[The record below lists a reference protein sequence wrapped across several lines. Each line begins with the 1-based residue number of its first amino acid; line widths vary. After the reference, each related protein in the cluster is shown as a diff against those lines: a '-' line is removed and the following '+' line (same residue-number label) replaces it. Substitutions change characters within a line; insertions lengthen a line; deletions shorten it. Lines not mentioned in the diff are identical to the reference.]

1 MADTTI
7 DRVQIEIEATAK
19 GVSVIFT
26 EMEAKLQKLQ
36 AALDSISVSKLN
48 QARSA
53 LNGGFDMSKMERDV
67 VNAINKVRQGLAGL
81 DSIKKAALGGDSSA
95 ATSFSRQAMRIQSQI
110 DIITEKLKQLG
121 ENRLGASVDK
131 TRLEAYREELYK
143 IQEALNASKVEVGNM
158 PSADTKDAESGM
170 DRLKS
175 IAANVKDAF
184 IKMANGIKSAFS
196 NIANTV
202 KKVHGA
208 ISGMHDKI
216 SSFANKG
223 FMRVLKYA
231 FGIRSLYVLF
241 RRLRKAVVESFG
253 ELQNSGAF
261 FQTTRANIESLKAS
275 LTTLKFQF
283 GAAFEPIFNAVAPAL
298 QKLVDYLITV
308 MNVISAF
315 TAKLMGKSTYS
326 KAVANMGS
334 LAKNTGGAAKA
345 QKELN
350 KQLQSFDE
358 LNNLTTNN
366 GGGGGGGA
374 GGGGSTAGAN
384 YVEESVDSV
393 LGDFGKKLAELIKNG
408 DWFEVGKVI
417 SEKLSEIM
425 ESIPWDKIFQKAKD
439 FGKGLAEFLN
449 GLISPELFADIGKTL
464 ANALNTVFKGL
475 KSFGE
480 EFEWTELGESIAAGI
495 NEWFSTAEFKE
506 WGETIHTWL
515 AGLLDAGIALLEE
528 TDFEQIGTKI
538 GDFLAGLDIKD
549 LATKLKKLAKSIIK
563 ALGDAIKGLSKSDV
577 GDLELG
583 LLAILGT
590 LALTGSIPATITV
603 TAVIAGIELGGK
615 LYEVLSGNT
624 VDQSF
629 LSECE
634 DIMEGLFGE
643 DKIDFNLFEAIN
655 FIWEDLTGFN
665 DKDAGP
671 FERALRGFI
680 FGGQGDTFNITMS
693 IKSKIDE
700 VTQSVKDFFSGG
712 KDKEGKKVGFNVDT
726 KLTGA
731 IKKLKDFTDLKT
743 KWTSF
748 KTTFKDVTS
757 NVKTSLGGA
766 ISKITDL
773 DIWKEKYN
781 GLKESWNDK
790 KSEIKTSLTGAFS
803 KIIDVDSL
811 KTKYTNLKDTWTDK
825 AATLKASVGGAIAKI
840 TDLDTWKS
848 KFDGLKTMWAD
859 KSASLKA
866 SVGGALKSITDLDTW
881 KTKMSNLRSTWADKA
896 ASLKASLGGAISN
909 IGTLDTWKS
918 KMSSLQ
924 SSWVGRTATF
934 VLNQT
939 GTAISTLK
947 DKIQEIVGFWKDRTA
962 TFKLAFTTTV
972 SDIKSWINNNIINP
986 LNSKIHSVSLL
997 RHVNIPTLKAQGG
1010 VTNKATNTIWGESGA
1025 EALIPLEHN
1034 LKGVRMIASTM
1045 LKGMADVSQY
1055 RYSASPSSYGF
1066 SGGISSYNGGSESA
1080 LMAEQNRLLAE
1091 QNQLLRQI
1099 AAKDVSISSGA
1110 VFNAVQNESNSYYN
1124 RTGNSP
1130 FVF

>member
-1 MADTTI
+1 MADTI
-7 DRVQIEIEATAK
+7 DTLQIQIEATAK
-19 GVSVIFT
+19 GTSAVFAQLESQLATV
-26 EMEAKLQKLQ
+26 QKALNGLNIGKIN
-36 AALDSISVSKLN
+36 AARN
-48 QARSA
+48 A
-53 LNGGFDMSKMERDV
+53 LNGGLSMSKAEKDISSS
-67 VNAINKVRQGLAGL
+67 VNKIKQSLAGL
-81 DSIKKAALGGDSSA
+81 ESYKNAALNGDSSA
-95 ATSFSRQAMRIQSQI
+95 LTSFERRVTSIQSAI
-110 DIITEKLKQLG
+110 DVLG
-121 ENRLGASVDK
+121 EKMQQAGQAGSVDSSA
-131 TRLEAYREELYK
+131 LDGYREELYHV
-143 IQEALNASKVEVGNM
+143 QEVLDAVKSDVAEM
-158 PSADTKDAESGM
+158 PSPNTEPTETAM
-170 DRLKS
+170 DRLK
-175 IAANVKDAF
+175 AAGERVKQAF
-184 IKMANGIKSAFS
+184 ITIGDGAKKAL
-196 NIANTV
+196 ANTV
-202 KKVHGA
+202 NAFKK
-208 ISGMHDKI
+208 MHNAVDKAKDKI
-216 SSFANKG
+216 SSFGNKG
-223 FMRVLKYA
+223 FMSVLKYA

-241 RRLRKAVVESFG
+241 RRLRKAVTESFG
-253 ELQNSGAF
+253 ELQRSGAF
-261 FQTTRANIESLKAS
+261 FQTTRSNIEALKAS

-283 GAAFEPIFNAVAPAL
+283 GAVFEPIFNAVAPAL
-298 QKLVDYLITV
+298 QTLINYLITA
-308 MNVISAF
+308 MNVLSAF

-334 LAKNTGGAAKA
+334 LAKNTGSAAKA

-358 LNNLTTNN
+358 LNNLTTND
-366 GGGGGGGA
+366 GSGGGGGA

-408 DWFEVGKVI
+408 EWFEVGKVI

-549 LATKLKKLAKSIIK
+549 LATKLKTLAKNIIN

-590 LALTGSIPATITV
+590 LALTGNIPATITV

-773 DIWKEKYN
+773 DTWKEKYN

-848 KFDGLKTMWAD
+848 KFSELKTMWAD

-881 KTKMSNLRSTWADKA
+881 KTKMSNLRSVWADKA

-934 VLNQT
+934 VLNQA
-939 GTAISTLK
+939 GTAVDSLR
-947 DKIQEIVGFWKDRTA
+947 DKIKEIASFWKDRVA
-962 TFKLAFTTTV
+962 TYKLAFTTSV
-972 SDIKSWINNNIINP
+972 SDIKSWINKSVISP
-986 LNSKIHSVSLL
+986 LNEKLAKVPFISI
-997 RHVNIPTLKAQGG
+997 RIPPLKAKGG
-1010 VTNKATNTIWGESGA
+1010 VTDKATPAIWGESGA

-1055 RYSASPSSYGF
+1055 RYSASPSNYGF

>member
-19 GVSVIFT
+19 GVSAVFAQLESQMNTIKQALASLDT
-26 EMEAKLQKLQ
+26 SKISKAKQ
-36 AALDSISVSKLN
+36 
-48 QARSA
+48 A
-53 LNGGFDMSKMERDV
+53 LNGGLDMSTAEKNV
-67 VNAINKVRQGLAGL
+67 VKSLDKIKQALAGL
-81 DSIKKAALGGDSSA
+81 DAYKKAALSGDGSA
-95 ATSFSRQAMRIQSQI
+95 ATSFERQTTRIQSQI
-110 DIITEKLKQLG
+110 DVLGEKLKQLG
-121 ENRLGASVDK
+121 DNRTGISIDTDAFQ
-131 TRLEAYREELYK
+131 AYREELAEIQSLLNNSKMEMPKPSSEPTLSAFDK
-143 IQEALNASKVEVGNM
+143 IKSKAAEVG
-158 PSADTKDAESGM
+158 SAIVKGLGTAANNAAKNLRSGLHKVSDALSKIKGAESG
-170 DRLKS
+170 
-175 IAANVKDAF
+175 AAEGGF
-184 IKMANGIKSAFS
+184 
-196 NIANTV
+196 
-202 KKVHGA
+202 KKL
-208 ISGMHDKI
+208 
-216 SSFANKG
+216 
-223 FMRVLKYA
+223 LKYV
-231 FGIRSLYVLF
+231 FGIRSMYVLF
-241 RRLRKAVVESFG
+241 RRLRKAVQESFG

-261 FQTTRANIESLKAS
+261 FQTTRANIEGLKAS
-275 LTTLKFQF
+275 LSTLKYQF

-298 QKLVDYLITV
+298 QTLIDYLVTA

-315 TAKLMGKSTYS
+315 FAKLMGKSTYS
-326 KAVANMGS
+326 RAVAGATS
-334 LAKNTGGAAKA
+334 LGKATGGAAKA

-350 KQLQSFDE
+350 RQLQGFDE
-358 LNNLTTNN
+358 LNNLTSNQPS

-374 GGGGSTAGAN
+374 GGGGSN
-384 YVEESVDSV
+384 VHYVEESVDSV

-408 DWFEVGKVI
+408 EWFEVGKVI

-549 LATKLKKLAKSIIK
+549 LATKLKTLAKSIIN

-590 LALTGSIPATITV
+590 LALTGNIPATITV

-624 VDQSF
+624 VEQSF

-693 IKSKIDE
+693 ITSKIDE

-712 KDKEGKKVGFNVDT
+712 KGKEGKKVGFNVDT

-773 DIWKEKYN
+773 DTWKEKYN

-848 KFDGLKTMWAD
+848 KFSGLKTMWAD

-881 KTKMSNLRSTWADKA
+881 KSKMDGLRSAWTDKA
-896 ASLKASLGGAISN
+896 ATIKATLSGISN
-909 IGTLDTWKS
+909 INVLDTWKS
-918 KMSSLQ
+918 KMTSLKN
-924 SSWVGRTATF
+924 SWVGKTATF
-934 VLNQT
+934 ALNQT
-939 GTAISTLK
+939 GTAIQTLLDKIKTLK
-947 DKIQEIVGFWKDRTA
+947 DSWKDKVA
-962 TFKLAFTTTV
+962 TFSLKFSAAA
-972 SDIKSWINNNIINP
+972 SDLKEWVNNNV
-986 LNSKIHSVSLL
+986 LSKVRSVFSKVPVL
-997 RHVNIPTLKAQGG
+997 RNYTNKLYLAQGG
-1010 VTNKATNTIWGESGA
+1010 VLDGATQFVGGEAGA
-1025 EALIPLEHN
+1025 EAVIPLERN
-1034 LKGVRMIASTM
+1034 LNGIRKI
-1045 LKGMADVSQY
+1045 ADVMLNGIEDASRF
-1055 RYSASPSSYGF
+1055 RYSANPMAF
-1066 SGGISSYNGGSESA
+1066 SGGISSSVNGISGSSDSQ
-1080 LMAEQNRLLAE
+1080 LIAEQNRLLQE
-1091 QNQLLRQI
+1091 QNRLLQQI
-1099 AAKDVSISSGA
+1099 ANKNVSISSRD
-1110 VFNAVQNESNSYYN
+1110 VFNATQGEANNYYN

-1130 FVF
+1130 FLF